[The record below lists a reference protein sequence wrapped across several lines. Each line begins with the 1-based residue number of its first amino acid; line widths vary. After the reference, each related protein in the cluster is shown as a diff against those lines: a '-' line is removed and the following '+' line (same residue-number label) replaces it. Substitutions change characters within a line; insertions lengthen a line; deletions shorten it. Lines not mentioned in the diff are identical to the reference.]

1 MTRIDVAASAD
12 VRENEL
18 LAARADGI
26 AVLLTRVGGRAYAI
40 ENKCAHLGWSMARGS
55 IQGATLQCPWHG
67 AKYDVCTGRSL
78 DWVNGVVGMS
88 LPQWTHRLIAL
99 GKGPAP
105 VRTFAIFEEGGR
117 VFVELP
123 G

>member
-1 MTRIDVAASAD
+1 MTPTDVANSTD
-12 VRENEL
+12 VRENEIFV
-18 LAARADGI
+18 ARAAGI
-26 AVLLTRVGGRAYAI
+26 ALLLTRVGGRVYAL

-67 AKYDVCTGRSL
+67 AKYDVRTGRSL

-99 GKGPAP
+99 GKSPSP
-105 VRTFAIFEEGGR
+105 VRTFETLEEAGR
-117 VFVELP
+117 VFVGLP
-123 G
+123 T

>member
-1 MTRIDVAASAD
+1 MTRIDVADSAA

-78 DWVNGVVGMS
+78 DWVNGVVGMP

-105 VRTFAIFEEGGR
+105 VRTFATLEEGGR